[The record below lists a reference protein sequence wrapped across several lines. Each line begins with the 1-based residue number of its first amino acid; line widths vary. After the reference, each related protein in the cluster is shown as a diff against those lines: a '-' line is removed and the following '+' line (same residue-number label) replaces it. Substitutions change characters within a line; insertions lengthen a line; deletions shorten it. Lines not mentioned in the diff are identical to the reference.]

1 MKGINKDS
9 SHQESLGVSVSYS
22 SVQIK
27 TVWTDG
33 SQILVKFCNFSESF
47 FSSLRSVALTY
58 THDTLLVKPLNS
70 LSCN

>member
-1 MKGINKDS
+1 MKGLNKDS

-27 TVWTDG
+27 AVWTDG

-47 FSSLRSVALTY
+47 FFFSPFCSLDLHT
-58 THDTLLVKPLNS
+58 
-70 LSCN
+70 